1 MDKIKT
7 EELESLINYVN
18 YKVDNTLTVCVLT
31 LTCGYKVVGHSSCLN
46 PADFDQKIG
55 EKLSYDSAFDQ
66 LWELEVYFRKRTN
79 ELREV

>member
-1 MDKIKT
+1 MDKIKA
-7 EELESLINYVN
+7 EELESLINCVN
-18 YKVDNTLTVCVLT
+18 YKVDKALTICVLE
-31 LTCGYKVVGHSSCLN
+31 LTSGYKVVGHSSCLN
-46 PADFDQKIG
+46 PEDFNQEIG